1 MGENLSIFKKGL
13 VLVAI
18 PLLFQLGFIALM
30 VQMRQESREDY
41 RWSSQTKVVLAE
53 IESTFRRLVEAHSD
67 MHGYIITGEPAFA
80 QAYDHA
86 VAALPGAI
94 GKLRSLV
101 RDPGQQERL
110 ARIEQRSARLL
121 GFLGELKWLMETG
134 AQGKAVAAVK
144 SLTGKEPMD
153 ALGEA
158 IGAFLNREDA
168 LDAEYYAAL
177 ERAWRQE
184 EYFLMAGLMLSLIFA
199 VGTAYVFSYGISRR
213 LGILMRNIERLGE
226 GEGSL
231 APLGGRDEIGQMDA
245 AFQQMAR
252 ALARRTTALTASNH
266 ELQNFAA
273 IASHDLQEPLRKIE
287 AFGSRL
293 AAKSADTLDPQGR
306 EYLERMIAAAR
317 RMRTLIT
324 DLLTFARVTTKARP
338 FVPTDLTQAAQEAFT
353 DLEAH
358 IEASSARVELGP
370 LPTVEADPLQMRQ
383 LLQNLIGNG
392 LKFHRPGE
400 PVWVRV
406 EGKILDAAP
415 SAEAERTPSTRCEI
429 RVQDNGIGF
438 EEAYLDRIFELFQ
451 RLHGRNEYE
460 GTGMGL
466 AICRKIAERH
476 GGGITAQSAPGQG
489 ATFIVTLPLT
499 QPKGEDREGNGDR

>member
-18 PLLFQLGFIALM
+18 PLLFQLGLIVFM

-41 RWSSQTKVVLAE
+41 RWSSQTKVALAE
-53 IESTFRRLVEAHSD
+53 VESTFRRLVEAHSD
-67 MHGYIITGEPAFA
+67 MRGYIITGEPAFA

-86 VAALPGAI
+86 VAVLPGAI

-213 LGILMRNIERLGE
+213 LGILMRNIERLGVGE
-226 GEGSL
+226 GEESL
-231 APLGGRDEIGQMDA
+231 APLGGRDEIGQVDA

-252 ALARRTTALTASNH
+252 ALARRTTALTASNQ

-293 AAKSADTLDPQGR
+293 AAKSADTLDSQGR

-324 DLLTFARVTTKARP
+324 DLLTFARVTTKAQP
-338 FVPTDLTQAAQEAFT
+338 FVPIDLTQAAQEAFT

-400 PVWVRV
+400 SAWVRV
-406 EGKILDAAP
+406 EGKILDATP
-415 SAEAERTPSTRCEI
+415 SAEAERTPSTHCEI

-438 EEAYLDRIFELFQ
+438 EEVYLDRIFELFQ

-499 QPKGEDREGNGDR
+499 QPKGEGYSVN

>member
-1 MGENLSIFKKGL
+1 MGENFSIFKKGL

-18 PLLFQLGFIALM
+18 PVVFQLGFIALM

-67 MHGYIITGEPAFA
+67 MRGYVITGEPAFA

-86 VAALPGAI
+86 VAVLPGAI

-213 LGILMRNIERLGE
+213 LGILMRNIECLGVGE
-226 GEGSL
+226 GEESL
-231 APLGGRDEIGQMDA
+231 APLGGRDEIGQMDG

-252 ALARRTTALTASNH
+252 ALARRTTALTVSNQ

-273 IASHDLQEPLRKIE
+273 VASHDLQEPLRKIE
-287 AFGSRL
+287 VFGSRL
-293 AAKSADTLDPQGR
+293 AAKSADTLDSQGR
-306 EYLERMIAAAR
+306 EYLERMLAAAR

-324 DLLTFARVTTKARP
+324 DLLTFARVDNQGPALRP
-338 FVPTDLTQAAQEAFT
+338 HRSHASRAGGVHRSRGTYRGKQRPGGTRLLADRGGRSLADAPVAAESYRQRLKVP
-353 DLEAH
+353 
-358 IEASSARVELGP
+358 SAWGACLGP
-370 LPTVEADPLQMRQ
+370 GRGQAPRCHLVRRGRTNPFHPL
-383 LLQNLIGNG
+383 
-392 LKFHRPGE
+392 
-400 PVWVRV
+400 
-406 EGKILDAAP
+406 
-415 SAEAERTPSTRCEI
+415 
-429 RVQDNGIGF
+429 
-438 EEAYLDRIFELFQ
+438 
-451 RLHGRNEYE
+451 
-460 GTGMGL
+460 
-466 AICRKIAERH
+466 
-476 GGGITAQSAPGQG
+476 
-489 ATFIVTLPLT
+489 
-499 QPKGEDREGNGDR
+499 

>member
-1 MGENLSIFKKGL
+1 
-13 VLVAI
+13 
-18 PLLFQLGFIALM
+18 M
-30 VQMRQESREDY
+30 VQTRQESMEDY
-41 RWSSQTKVVLAE
+41 RRSSQTKVVLAE
-53 IESTFRRLVEAHSD
+53 VENAFRRLVEAQS
-67 MHGYIITGEPAFA
+67 
-80 QAYDHA
+80 
-86 VAALPGAI
+86 
-94 GKLRSLV
+94 
-101 RDPGQQERL
+101 
-110 ARIEQRSARLL
+110 
-121 GFLGELKWLMETG
+121 ELKWSMEIG
-134 AQGKAVAAVK
+134 AQGKTVVAVK

-153 ALGEA
+153 ALREA
-158 IGAFLNREDA
+158 IGAFLNRKDA

-177 ERAWRQE
+177 EHAWRQE
-184 EYFLMAGLMLSLIFA
+184 EYFLMAGLMLGLIFA
-199 VGTAYVFSYGISRR
+199 VGTAYVFSCGISRR

-226 GEGSL
+226 GEESL

-252 ALARRTTALTASNH
+252 ALARRTTALTASNQ

-287 AFGSRL
+287 IFGSRL
-293 AAKSADTLDPQGR
+293 AAKSADTLDSQGR

-317 RMRTLIT
+317 RMRTFIT
-324 DLLTFARVTTKARP
+324 DLLTFARVTTKAQP
-338 FVPTDLTQAAQEAFT
+338 FVPIDLTQAAQEAFT

-400 PVWVRV
+400 PAWVRV
-406 EGKILDAAP
+406 ESKILDAPP
-415 SAEAERTPSTRCEI
+415 SAEAERAPPARCEI

-438 EEAYLDRIFELFQ
+438 EEVYLDRIFELFQ

-499 QPKGEDREGNGDR
+499 QPKG